1 MQELR
6 ITDDLDTLLNVLPDS
21 ICGALRK
28 IERFNELI
36 EIVMD
41 LGRIPEA
48 RYVATE
54 IVPEGKTIAK
64 EENLAL
70 RDGEVTQ
77 DDLDYVLERIGNF
90 DDDNRAGIT
99 RTLHRISGIMNRR
112 DQVVG
117 ITCRV
122 GRAVYGTLEI
132 IEDII
137 SSGKSILLLGRPG
150 VGKCVTGDT
159 LVLTADGLKPMAGLI
174 PDKLADDQFAPIDA
188 TVYGYAGLEQASHA
202 YNGGWSATV
211 KVATRHGYALEGTPE
226 HPILVLTPCGEVAF
240 KPLSALGAGEM
251 VAIQR
256 GQGLFGSNTR
266 LPERDS
272 NALESAKGF
281 EDVEGGMPKTMTED
295 LARFLGYL
303 LSGGIGMSGEG
314 TGISS
319 AGPMVQAEPSALTRG
334 LFGLDLGKRLEGG
347 DWNAEGARTLRYVLA
362 RLGVPG
368 DNPAAKGIPE
378 SVLSAPKPM
387 VTAFLQA
394 LFEAAADVAGQGMD
408 GTTDGS
414 CVALSSDS
422 ARLIEH
428 VQVLLLNYGIISH
441 RSDGSSG
448 QDGSKRGQG
457 RAYLTLSGQNAPHFA
472 SQIGFLSVHRRAQL
486 AQALAAATLAGTLA
500 ASPVRRGLAQAA
512 QVGMLL
518 VSANALN
525 PHFGLSDDVAGAEAK
540 TEAKTEA
547 GIEAKTEAGID
558 PCVCAEP
565 LASLF
570 FDPVDRVT
578 SSVAQVFDL
587 TVPGTHSFFANGLV
601 SHNTTMLREA
611 ARVLAE
617 TKRVVIVDTS
627 NEIGGDGDIPHPAVG
642 RARRMQVSTPSMQH
656 EVMIEAVENHN
667 PQVIV
672 IDEIGREQEA
682 EAARTIAERGVQL
695 IGTAHGQTIEN
706 LMINPTLND
715 LIGGIES
722 VTLSDEEARRRGT
735 QKTVLERRSPPTF
748 DVLVEIRDRHR
759 LLVHH
764 NVSEAVDALLRQRN
778 PIAELRFWDDD
789 GRVRSEKVRLEREDA
804 RKPDREGDDPPD
816 GRRRRNRYERD
827 GGRDNGRTATREGR
841 DSREGIGLQDSRE
854 SAYRELPSLS
864 AFESTSV
871 LTPARTPAVDADL
884 ATVVDDRDEDV
895 IPLAAGQKML
905 RVFAFG
911 ISKHRLKQAAK
922 QLGVPAMFV
931 DSLSEADVLITA
943 KSYYRQRPRTVVD
956 AEQNNVPIYV
966 LRSNS
971 ASQMESSLADLFGLT
986 DAERMP
992 YESAMEETEEAIRRI
1007 LSGERVVDLSPQN
1020 AFVRRQQ
1027 HQLARASN
1035 LVSHSYG
1042 KEPMRRV
1049 RIFRE

>member
-6 ITDDLDTLLNVLPDS
+6 ITDDLDTLLNVLPPS
-21 ICGALRK
+21 ICDALRK

-41 LGRIPEA
+41 LGRIPES
-48 RYVATE
+48 RYVASE
-54 IVPEGKTIAK
+54 IGPDGKTIGK

-99 RTLHRISGIMNRR
+99 RTLHRISGIKNRR
-112 DQVVG
+112 DRVVG
-117 ITCRV
+117 MTCRV

-137 SSGKSILLLGRPG
+137 TSGKSILLLGRPG
-150 VGKCVTGDT
+150 VGK
-159 LVLTADGLKPMAGLI
+159 
-174 PDKLADDQFAPIDA
+174 
-188 TVYGYAGLEQASHA
+188 
-202 YNGGWSATV
+202 
-211 KVATRHGYALEGTPE
+211 
-226 HPILVLTPCGEVAF
+226 
-240 KPLSALGAGEM
+240 
-251 VAIQR
+251 
-256 GQGLFGSNTR
+256 
-266 LPERDS
+266 
-272 NALESAKGF
+272 
-281 EDVEGGMPKTMTED
+281 
-295 LARFLGYL
+295 
-303 LSGGIGMSGEG
+303 
-314 TGISS
+314 
-319 AGPMVQAEPSALTRG
+319 
-334 LFGLDLGKRLEGG
+334 
-347 DWNAEGARTLRYVLA
+347 
-362 RLGVPG
+362 
-368 DNPAAKGIPE
+368 
-378 SVLSAPKPM
+378 
-387 VTAFLQA
+387 
-394 LFEAAADVAGQGMD
+394 
-408 GTTDGS
+408 
-414 CVALSSDS
+414 
-422 ARLIEH
+422 
-428 VQVLLLNYGIISH
+428 
-441 RSDGSSG
+441 
-448 QDGSKRGQG
+448 
-457 RAYLTLSGQNAPHFA
+457 
-472 SQIGFLSVHRRAQL
+472 
-486 AQALAAATLAGTLA
+486 
-500 ASPVRRGLAQAA
+500 
-512 QVGMLL
+512 
-518 VSANALN
+518 
-525 PHFGLSDDVAGAEAK
+525 
-540 TEAKTEA
+540 
-547 GIEAKTEAGID
+547 
-558 PCVCAEP
+558 
-565 LASLF
+565 
-570 FDPVDRVT
+570 
-578 SSVAQVFDL
+578 
-587 TVPGTHSFFANGLV
+587 
-601 SHNTTMLREA
+601 TTMLREA
-611 ARVLAE
+611 ARVLGE

-682 EAARTIAERGVQL
+682 DAARTIAERGVQL

-722 VTLSDEEARRRGT
+722 VTLGDDEARRRGT

-748 DVLVEIRDRHR
+748 DVLIEIRDRHR

-764 NVSEAVDALLRQRN
+764 NVSETVDALLRQRN
-778 PIAELRFWDDD
+778 PVAELRFWDDD
-789 GRVRSEKVRLEREDA
+789 GRMRSEKVRLEREDA
-804 RKPDREGDDPPD
+804 RKPDPD
-816 GRRRRNRYERD
+816 QDEPTYDRRRRNRYERD
-827 GGRDNGRTATREGR
+827 GGRNVRDGTGFQDGR
-841 DSREGIGLQDSRE
+841 DGLHTRSPE
-854 SAYRELPSLS
+854 ENLPTLS
-864 AFESTSV
+864 AFEGGPALASARVPTS
-871 LTPARTPAVDADL
+871 AVDKDL
-884 ATVVDDRDEDV
+884 APVIDDDDADM

-911 ISKHRLKQAAK
+911 ISRHRLKQSAK
-922 QLGVPAMFV
+922 QMGVPAMFV

-943 KSYYRQRPRTVVD
+943 KSYYRQRPRTIVD

-992 YESAMEETEEAIRRI
+992 YESAMEETEEGIRRI
-1007 LSGERVVDLSPQN
+1007 LSGERIVDLSPQN